1 MSRRISRQ
9 TLEARIQTI
18 NEMAGTPTHSWTISS
33 PYETPRVHHANI
45 GNYHISSYSPGDRH
59 GTRYSLEQMSNESG
73 GVRTVLPTVCG
84 SENFLDCLNALIE
97 GMRISREN
105 FGKGVAA

>member
-1 MSRRISRQ
+1 MKPQES
-9 TLEARIQTI
+9 A
-18 NEMAGTPTHSWTISS
+18 P
-33 PYETPRVHHANI
+33 ANI

-97 GMRISREN
+97 GMRHVYQPYRTSA
-105 FGKGVAA
+105 KGWQRGHHSHRL